1 MRRRN
6 LLIFFFIII
15 INLFL
20 DAKSLKILWWNVK
33 NLFDTIDE
41 PLKDDDVLSKKE
53 YHDKTNLVSEKI
65 KEIDADVVGLAEIEN
80 IEVLKDI
87 AAISGYRYYYLI
99 EGNDPRG
106 IDICLLSKFEVNY
119 ISHKDEPIPFK
130 ENVNYKFSRDCPE
143 ALFYFNNEK
152 IYILLNHLKSKKD
165 DEEGNELKKQ
175 VAQVKGIL
183 DIILSIYQKEKKA
196 PNIIVMGDLN
206 SERFS
211 EPLNILEK
219 SGLKIINYFYNE
231 KKVFTYKYKNKL
243 TTLDYF
249 ILNDVLYNKIKNK
262 KISNNKS
269 NGIEKISDHYPLLLE
284 IDL

>member
-1 MRRRN
+1 MRRKS

-20 DAKSLKILWWNVK
+20 NAKSLKILWWNVK
-33 NLFDTIDE
+33 DLFDTIDE
-41 PLKDDDVLSKKE
+41 PSKDDIVLSKKE
-53 YHDKTNLVSEKI
+53 YNDKTNLVSEKI
-65 KEIDADVVGLAEIEN
+65 KKIDADVVGLAEIEN
-80 IEVLKDI
+80 ISILKDI
-87 AAISGYRYYYLI
+87 ATISGYQYYYLI

-106 IDICLLSKFEVNY
+106 IDICLLSKFKVTY
-119 ISHKDEPIPFK
+119 ISHKDQPTPYK
-130 ENVNYKFSRDCPE
+130 ENENYKFSRDCPE
-143 ALFYFNNEK
+143 GLFYFNNEK
-152 IYILLNHLKSKKD
+152 IYILLNHLKSKVG
-165 DEEGNELKKQ
+165 EEEKEVKKQ

-219 SGLKIINYFYNE
+219 SGLKIINYLYNE
-231 KKVFTYKYKNKL
+231 KKMYTYKYRNKYI
-243 TTLDYF
+243 TLDYF
-249 ILNDVLYNKIKNK
+249 ILNDILYNKIQNRKLINYTSK
-262 KISNNKS
+262 D
-269 NGIEKISDHYPLLLE
+269 IEKISDHYPLLLE